1 MNKVT
6 FTVDAALLQ
15 EIGERLIGR
24 AHIALSE
31 LIKNSYDADAVNCH
45 IGFED
50 DRITIVDDGHG
61 MSQREFL
68 DHWMRI
74 GTTHKVELGKSKFLN
89 RALTGSKGI
98 GRLSAQFLAS
108 EMTLESTSV
117 DQPDET
123 LYAIVDWRNITRGQ
137 DLDTVEVLWEMRT
150 EAPEYPDGRP
160 TGTQISLKGLKTGW
174 DAESLGDLGED
185 VWVLRSPF
193 NPGKKL
199 PGSRN
204 PEDFYI
210 EIDAPGIEGA
220 REAFDRIRDNL
231 FSNWRARIRGTLD
244 QGRRFGK
251 ASVTVVFKADYP
263 RGMKEA
269 TSFTE
274 TVLLP
279 VRSEEKQNGPL
290 VDRMALDILVFKP
303 EGKQAG
309 GVSVGKMRD
318 YLAKFGDVSV
328 YDAGFRLPYYG
339 SGGDKTGQDWLNIA
353 LDQGRRLNASELLPE
368 RLKTQNRYM
377 QDLPA
382 PGRLFGAVE
391 IDTNHE
397 RSAAGKS
404 NASPGKWLQI
414 QSSRD
419 RLHNNQA
426 FFQLRDFVRFSL
438 DFYANRHRMLSF
450 QVTEKERDK
459 EPPSRKFERVLN
471 VLDQV
476 KAEMPSV
483 VYQEVKREVVDAQ
496 KASVAEEEALDRR
509 AVLLAPLA
517 TAGMTALALNHE
529 LARESHFLDSASE
542 RLSRLARTRSVP
554 ELSEIAKA
562 LENLHRRIDALQ
574 ELFAPLLAEED
585 RAATERLRVRPLV
598 DQVVRSMRPLLP
610 RVDIE
615 IRGIS
620 GSLWFPVGSFA
631 EWSAVL
637 QNVMANSW
645 NAMLDTDKVKISF
658 DADRGLGGREWLRVS
673 DTGQG
678 LGMAPEE
685 AAKLFEPFERN
696 LELSQD
702 NRSIAIGGQGLGL
715 TITRM
720 IAHRRGASVRFI
732 SPLEGFSTTFEISW
746 RGVKK

>member
-1 MNKVT
+1 MNKET

-24 AHIALSE
+24 AHIALAE

-45 IGFED
+45 IRFEG
-50 DRITIVDDGHG
+50 DRITITDDGHG

-74 GTTHKVELGKSKFLN
+74 GTTHKVELGNSRFLN

-137 DLDTVEVLWEMRT
+137 DLDTVEVLWEMQD
-150 EAPEYPDGRP
+150 EASEYPDGRT
-160 TGTQISLKGLKTGW
+160 TGTRISLKGLKTDW
-174 DAESLGDLGED
+174 DAESLEDLGKD

-199 PGSRN
+199 SNSRN
-204 PEDFYI
+204 PEDFHI

-220 REAFDRIRDNL
+220 REAFDRMRNNL
-231 FSNWRARIRGTLD
+231 FANWRARIQGTLD
-244 QGRRFGK
+244 QGRRHGT
-251 ASVTVVFKADYP
+251 ASVTIEFKADYP
-263 RGMKEA
+263 RGMKEE
-269 TSFTE
+269 TSFSE
-274 TVLLP
+274 TVRLP
-279 VRSEEKQNGPL
+279 VRSKEGQNASL
-290 VDRMALDILVFKP
+290 IDRMTLDILVFKT

-309 GVSVGKMRD
+309 GVSVGEMRN
-318 YLAKFGDVSV
+318 YLAKFGNVSV

-353 LDQGRRLNASELLPE
+353 VDQGRRLNASELLPE
-368 RLKTQNRYM
+368 RLKTQTRYM

-382 PGRLFGAVE
+382 PGRLFGAVH

-397 RSAAGKS
+397 RSAAGKA
-404 NASPGKWLQI
+404 NASPGEWLQI

-426 FFQLRDFVRFSL
+426 FFQLRDFVRLSL
-438 DFYANRHRMLSF
+438 DFYANRHRMLSH
-450 QVTEKERDK
+450 QIAEKDRDK

-471 VLDQV
+471 VLDQA
-476 KAEMPSV
+476 KTEMPPV

-517 TAGMTALALNHE
+517 TSGMTALALRHE
-529 LARESHFLDSASE
+529 LARESRLLDSSGE
-542 RLSRLARTRSVP
+542 KLSQIAKRHSVP
-554 ELSEIAKA
+554 ELNEIVKDF
-562 LENLHRRIDALQ
+562 ENARLRLDALQ

-585 RAATERLRVRPLV
+585 KAATDRLRVRSLV
-598 DQVVRSMRPLLP
+598 KQVVRSMRPLLP

-620 GSLWFPVGSFA
+620 SSLWFPVGSYA

-637 QNVMANSW
+637 QNIIANAW
-645 NAMLDTDKVKISF
+645 NAMLDTVEAKISF
-658 DADRGLGGREWLRVS
+658 DADSGRGGREWLRVS

-678 LGMAPEE
+678 LGMTPEE
-685 AAKLFEPFERN
+685 AQKLFEPFERH
-696 LELSQD
+696 LEISQE

-715 TITRM
+715 TIVRM
-720 IAHRRGASVRFI
+720 IAQRRAASVRFVR
-732 SPLEGFSTTFEISW
+732 PLEGFSTTFEVSW
-746 RGVKK
+746 RGAKK